1 MKGEGQNMEALC
13 THLAGTLVE
22 DVGKEEYSLA
32 KESNDRSSILIFR
45 VQAIPI
51 HTPTGLPVAVS
62 RLI

>member
-1 MKGEGQNMEALC
+1 MEALC